1 MAGILIYG
9 FHAVVARLRNHPASV
24 EELYV
29 DAERKDPR
37 MRDVLETAKQLGLKV
52 VTLESRRLEGM
63 AGGGRHQGIAAKV
76 TMLAAPRHID
86 EVLENLTGSLLLLVL
101 DGVQDPHN
109 LGACLRIADAMGANA
124 LIAPKDRAVGLTP
137 VVSKVACGAAE
148 TVPYLT
154 VTNLARTLRE
164 LTDYGVRIIGTDDTA
179 EREIMAVDASGSV
192 AWVLGSEG
200 SGMRRLTREHCD
212 ELVRIPMYGTVT
224 SMNVAVTAGICLYET
239 RRQRHE

>member
-52 VTLESRRLEGM
+52 VTLDSRRLEGM

>member
-52 VTLESRRLEGM
+52 VTLDSRRLEGM

-154 VTNLARTLRE
+154 VTNLARTMRE
-164 LTDYGVRIIGTDDTA
+164 LKDYGVRIIGTDDTA

>member
-52 VTLESRRLEGM
+52 VTLDARRLEGM